1 MTGQTTPWQTGRW
14 LGRRLRASPLRPI
27 PRTRWAD
34 QEPTYRDASPALIEA
49 ARKRGEARRSG
60 NWFAF
65 AASRAI
71 RRERPFSTRVA
82 GTELVAWRDG
92 QGRLH
97 AGPGACPHLGAPLA
111 RAAVDRGTLVCSWHG
126 MRLGPGG
133 CPGWRTLPAHD
144 DGVLAWVRL
153 DEAGGEPPLPAPVV
167 ATRPPAESSVDA
179 VTTLAGRCEPADI
192 IANRLDPWHGAWFH
206 PHSFG
211 RLTVLS
217 APDGAEVGELDD
229 VFLVSV
235 TFRVTARL
243 GVPVLAEFTCPEPRT
258 VVMRITEGEG
268 AGSVVETHA
277 TPLGRGPDGHP
288 RTAVIEAVIATSDRP
303 GFALAR
309 AAAPGAR
316 WLMRYAATRLWRDD
330 FAYAERHYRLRSG

>member
-1 MTGQTTPWQTGRW
+1 MSDRTTPRRPGPWPGRW
-14 LGRRLRASPLRPI
+14 PRTWPLQPA

-34 QEPTYRDASPALIEA
+34 QEPTYRDARPVLIEA
-49 ARKRGEARRSG
+49 ARKRGEARPSG
-60 NWFAF
+60 NWFVF

-71 RRERPFSTRVA
+71 RRHRAFGTRVA

-92 QGRLH
+92 QGRLF

-111 RAAVDRGTLVCSWHG
+111 QAAVDRGTLVCSWHG

-153 DEAGGEPPLPAPVV
+153 DEAGGEQPLPGPMVPA
-167 ATRPPAESSVDA
+167 RPRAEASMDA
-179 VTTLAGRCEPADI
+179 VTTLAGRCEPADVV
-192 IANRLDPWHGAWFH
+192 ANRLDPWHGAWFH
-206 PHSFG
+206 PHSFS
-211 RLTVLS
+211 RLAVLS
-217 APDGAEVGELDD
+217 APGAGVAEQDD
-229 VFLVSV
+229 LFLVSV

-258 VVMRITEGEG
+258 VVMRIVEGEG

-277 TPLGRGPDGHP
+277 TPLGPGPDGHP
-288 RTAVIEAVIATSDRP
+288 RTAVIEAVIATSGRP

-316 WLMRYAATRLWRDD
+316 WLMRHAAARLWRDD
-330 FAYAERHYRLRSG
+330 LAYAERRYQLRSS